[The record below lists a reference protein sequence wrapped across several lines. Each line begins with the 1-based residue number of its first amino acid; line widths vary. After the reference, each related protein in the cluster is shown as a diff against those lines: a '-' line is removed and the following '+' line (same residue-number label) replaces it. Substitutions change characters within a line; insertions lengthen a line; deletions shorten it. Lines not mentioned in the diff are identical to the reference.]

1 MEPTNPRGPLLA
13 RANAG
18 PSCREGGIAR
28 LKRLACDVWILIQ
41 GYWTSEERWSARVLL
56 ASIIG
61 LNLGLVGVS
70 LLQNLANGALFT
82 ALQQQNAP
90 GFYRAFVIVILLI
103 LLYLAVA
110 VLRAY
115 LDQVLQLRWRR
126 WLTDQYVTRWLADRA
141 FYRMRFSGRVDNPD
155 QRISEDVRLFIERS
169 GSLGLGF
176 LSSIGTLASFAA
188 LLWYLSGSITLPIG
202 GFAITIPGYM
212 LWVAL
217 LYAGL
222 GSVVAHL
229 IGRPLIS
236 LNNRQQ
242 AVEADFR
249 SSLLYLREEAEGI
262 AFHSGETHERS
273 AALVRFR
280 TLYDNFKRI
289 ILRSNIIWVFQ
300 LLFSQFT
307 SFLALLIASPGYFSG
322 AILLGVL
329 IQTAHAFERVN
340 EAPSWFIGSYTVF
353 AQWRATVDRLTEFA
367 AEINRQAEVALFG
380 TCTETALQDTIELC
394 DVSVFLPDGEPLL
407 STISLSFK
415 PREAVLLRGTSGSGK
430 SMLVRVLAGL
440 WPFAIGRIH
449 LPAGA
454 KTLFVPQRPYMPIG
468 TLREALW
475 FPAPPASDREAEA
488 CAALASVGMS
498 TLSQRLDE
506 VSHWTQTLS
515 LGEQQRLAFA
525 RALLIKPDWLFLDE
539 ATSAIDEEE
548 EAALYRII
556 AHALRSTTVISIGHR
571 ASLEAYHQRV
581 ITLDG
586 TVGRPGRLIE
596 SGQSSILCAHGHE
609 IATGVGGIAVIPSY
623 ETAQRDRLREKV
635 GISRESRQIWIRF
648 AFFFPRQN
656 K

>member
-1 MEPTNPRGPLLA
+1 M
-13 RANAG
+13 
-18 PSCREGGIAR
+18 AR
-28 LKRLACDVWILIQ
+28 LKRLACDVWILIR
-41 GYWTSEERWSARVLL
+41 GYWKSEERWSARVLL

-340 EAPSWFIGSYTVF
+340 EALSWFLGSYTVF

-380 TCTETALQDTIELC
+380 TCTETALQDTIDLC

-415 PREAVLLRGTSGSGK
+415 PREAVLLKGTSGSGK

-586 TVGRPGRLIE
+586 TIGRPGRLIE

-609 IATGVGGIAVIPSY
+609 IATGVGGY
-623 ETAQRDRLREKV
+623 CRDPVL
-635 GISRESRQIWIRF
+635 
-648 AFFFPRQN
+648 
-656 K
+656 

>member
-1 MEPTNPRGPLLA
+1 M
-13 RANAG
+13 
-18 PSCREGGIAR
+18 
-28 LKRLACDVWILIQ
+28 KRLACDVWILIQ

-110 VLRAY
+110 VLRTY

-242 AVEADFR
+242 AAEADFR

-280 TLYDNFKRI
+280 TLYHNFKRI

-340 EAPSWFIGSYTVF
+340 EALSWFIGSYTVF

-586 TVGRPGRLIE
+586 TIGRPGRLIE

>member
-1 MEPTNPRGPLLA
+1 M
-13 RANAG
+13 
-18 PSCREGGIAR
+18 AR
-28 LKRLACDVWILIQ
+28 LKRLACDVWILIR
-41 GYWTSEERWSARVLL
+41 GYWKSEERWSARVLL

-61 LNLGLVGVS
+61 LNLGLVGLS

-249 SSLLYLREEAEGI
+249 FSLLYLREEAEGI

-340 EAPSWFIGSYTVF
+340 EALSWFLGSYTVF

-380 TCTETALQDTIELC
+380 TCTETALQDTIDLC

-515 LGEQQRLAFA
+515 LGDQQRLAFA

-586 TVGRPGRLIE
+586 TIGRPGRLIE

-609 IATGVGGIAVIPSY
+609 IATGVGGY
-623 ETAQRDRLREKV
+623 CRDPVL
-635 GISRESRQIWIRF
+635 
-648 AFFFPRQN
+648 
-656 K
+656 

>member
-1 MEPTNPRGPLLA
+1 
-13 RANAG
+13 
-18 PSCREGGIAR
+18 
-28 LKRLACDVWILIQ
+28 
-41 GYWTSEERWSARVLL
+41 
-56 ASIIG
+56 
-61 LNLGLVGVS
+61 
-70 LLQNLANGALFT
+70 
-82 ALQQQNAP
+82 
-90 GFYRAFVIVILLI
+90 
-103 LLYLAVA
+103 
-110 VLRAY
+110 
-115 LDQVLQLRWRR
+115 
-126 WLTDQYVTRWLADRA
+126 
-141 FYRMRFSGRVDNPD
+141 MRFSGRVDNPD

-176 LSSIGTLASFAA
+176 LNSIATLASFAA

-249 SSLLYLREEAEGI
+249 FSLLYLREQAEGI
-262 AFHSGETHERS
+262 AFHSGETHARG
-273 AALVRFR
+273 AARVRFR
-280 TLYDNFKRI
+280 ALYDNFKRI

-307 SFLALLIASPGYFSG
+307 SFLALLIASPRFFSG

-340 EAPSWFIGSYTVF
+340 EALSWFIGSYTVF

-380 TCTETALQDTIELC
+380 TCTETAVQDTIDLC

-407 STISLSFK
+407 STISLSFQ
-415 PREAVLLRGTSGSGK
+415 PSEAVLLKGTSGSGK

-440 WPFAIGRIH
+440 WPFASGRIH

-454 KTLFVPQRPYMPIG
+454 KVLFVPQRPYMPIG

-475 FPAPPASDREAEA
+475 FPAPPASDHEAEA

-506 VSHWTQTLS
+506 TSHWTQTLS

-586 TVGRPGRLIE
+586 TIGRPGRVIE
-596 SGQSSILCAHGHE
+596 SGQGAILCAHGRE
-609 IATGVGGIAVIPSY
+609 TATGVGGY
-623 ETAQRDRLREKV
+623 CRDPVL
-635 GISRESRQIWIRF
+635 
-648 AFFFPRQN
+648 
-656 K
+656 